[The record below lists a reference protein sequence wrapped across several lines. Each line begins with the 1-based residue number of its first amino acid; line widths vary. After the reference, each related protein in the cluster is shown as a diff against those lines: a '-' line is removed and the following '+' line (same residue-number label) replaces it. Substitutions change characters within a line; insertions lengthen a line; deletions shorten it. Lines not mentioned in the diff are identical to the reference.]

1 MRKRWRSRNSR
12 KKKKNKTCGGQGYV
26 VNKTCKDELI
36 LVSCSVFGSL
46 LADGS
51 YARRPCF
58 RLLEK
63 WNFRRLSGYELA
75 GNEIF
80 LRHGSSGDWGS

>member
-1 MRKRWRSRNSR
+1 MRRENKNICALREFKILGKGLGIKIYTVLGGR
-12 KKKKNKTCGGQGYV
+12 KSHHMQ
-26 VNKTCKDELI
+26 
-36 LVSCSVFGSL
+36 
-46 LADGS
+46 
-51 YARRPCF
+51 
-58 RLLEK
+58 

>member
-1 MRKRWRSRNSR
+1 MLVER
-12 KKKKNKTCGGQGYV
+12 KKKDKTCGGQGYV
-26 VNKTCKDELI
+26 VNRRCKDERI

-58 RLLEK
+58 WLLEK
-63 WNFRRLSGYELA
+63 LVHDARNFC
-75 GNEIF
+75 
-80 LRHGSSGDWGS
+80 